1 MHNIRRKNNIII
13 GSLLAVL
20 LVMGIGYAAFASKLN
35 INGTVSATG
44 NWDIEITGIRS
55 TNQGT
60 TGYNIEEPTYT
71 KNTASFNTGLKSP
84 GDGMEYEIEISNLG
98 TIDGQVGIVS
108 LDCGSQEAIYCD
120 IAQSSDKYYDDNWN
134 HNDNANID
142 FSTWK
147 TKDLTDAGIII
158 EKGDKKYLYIYVYFY
173 EGVTSMPDNLSTSI
187 NLTLNYVQYDG
198 NGSAAGGSSDVTT
211 GSATTV
217 GRQRVDVVTTGD
229 GLYADSTESGRYYYS
244 GSSANNNIVFNGE
257 PYKIL
262 GFEKDGRIKIIKMVS
277 IGEQHWNTASTNVW
291 ANSSLKS
298 YLEETWL
305 PTQES
310 GEDYQYLSDTN
321 EWYAGAVSS
330 ASDIAATY
338 TAEKETVVNS
348 AVGLISASEF
358 LKSKYTGSTFLNV
371 STYWWT
377 ISPDASYS
385 NAAWYVRSRSL
396 YGTNV
401 NSSVSYYSYAVFPV
415 LYLKSS
421 VFLTGSGTSTDPY
434 CIKGSTCPKNLDF
447 TMRTS

>member
-55 TNQGT
+55 TNHET

-84 GDGMEYEIEISNLG
+84 GDGMVYEIEISNLG

-134 HNDNANID
+134 VNGNVEED
-142 FSTWK
+142 FYIWE

-158 EKGDKKYLYIYVYFY
+158 EKGDKKYLYIFVYFY
-173 EGVTSMPDNLSTSI
+173 EDVTSMPDNLSTSI

-198 NGSAAGGSSDVTT
+198 NGSAAGGSSDITT
-211 GSATTV
+211 GPTMGGQSV
-217 GRQRVDVVTTGD
+217 EVVTTGD

-244 GSSANNNIVFNGE
+244 GSSANNSIVFNGE
-257 PYKIL
+257 SYKIL
-262 GFEKDGRIKIIKMVS
+262 GIENDGRIKIIKMVS
-277 IGEQHWNTASTNVW
+277 IGNQYWNTAGTNVW

-321 EWYAGAVSS
+321 EWYVGAVSS
-330 ASDIAATY
+330 KSNIAANY
-338 TAEKETVVNS
+338 TAEKKTVVNS

-371 STYWWT
+371 SSEWWL
-377 ISPDASYS
+377 ISPYASSSDY
-385 NAAWYVRSRSL
+385 AWLVDSSSLCYGSLGSR
-396 YGTNV
+396 
-401 NSSVSYYSYAVFPV
+401 AVFPV

-421 VFLTGSGTSTDPY
+421 VSLTGSGTSTDPY
-434 CIKGSTCPKNLDF
+434 CIKGSTCPKDLNF
-447 TMRTS
+447 SQRTS